1 MGDGSLLMPKFS
13 SEDIDKIDR
22 LWRSL
27 PADHMWT
34 GWAATGE
41 RPETVWIFRTLT
53 HWRRF
58 PLTRTETGYALS
70 DDRGNLFREAAT
82 LEELLAAV
90 EAVPQLGAAPQD

>member
-90 EAVPQLGAAPQD
+90 EALPQLGT

>member
-1 MGDGSLLMPKFS
+1 VGDGSLLMPKFS

-90 EAVPQLGAAPQD
+90 EALPQLGT

>member
-90 EAVPQLGAAPQD
+90 EAVPQLGT

>member
-1 MGDGSLLMPKFS
+1 MPKFS
-13 SEDIDKIDR
+13 PEDIDEIDR
-22 LWRSL
+22 LWRRL

-58 PLTRTETGYALS
+58 PLTRTATGYALS

-82 LEELLAAV
+82 LEVLLAVV